1 MRRLDGAGIEGPLA
15 PYAAGFARWLLNRGY
30 KRASVD
36 EPLGLLGLL
45 SRWLA
50 KAHVAQRHCAA
61 AGVSWGGAHRLRHT
75 LASDLLA
82 AGVSLAQIGLV
93 LGHRSPLVTSIYA
106 KIDRGALTEL
116 VRAWPLPEPR

>member
-1 MRRLDGAGIEGPLA
+1 MRRLDGSGIEGPLA

-50 KAHVAQRHCAA
+50 RESLDALA
-61 AGVSWGGAHRLRHT
+61 VSEVVVDRFHT
-75 LASDLLA
+75 SQAE
-82 AGVSLAQIGLV
+82 G
-93 LGHRSPLVTSIYA
+93 R
-106 KIDRGALTEL
+106 R
-116 VRAWPLPEPR
+116 